1 MSLKLDRAKDLA
13 AELRVNPCITREQLV
28 DVVLMLLDDYI
39 AKLESAEMQMVAVI
53 QASAPVVAKPRP
65 APTAEGTNQ
74 VIAAYIVA
82 WQTRY
87 QTKARP
93 AIQPMIGG
101 LKVLLKDYSAAE
113 LVQLVQAYCQ
123 MTDEWFEK
131 KKHDF
136 ETFRQNVGKVAISLD
151 AGEDDPGSELAR
163 AMTAIKGSPRR
174 LT

>member
-1 MSLKLDRAKDLA
+1 MTPVDRARELVGLLRSDQPLNLDL
-13 AELRVNPCITREQLV
+13 LRS
-28 DVVLMLLDDYI
+28 VVLMLLEDFI
-39 AKLESAEMQMVAVI
+39 AKAGQTTALTTTAPAELPGDPKTAKTAVG
-53 QASAPVVAKPRP
+53 V
-65 APTAEGTNQ
+65 NQ

-82 WQTRY
+82 WQARY
-87 QTKARP
+87 KTKARP
-93 AIQPMIGG
+93 AIQPMLGG
-101 LKVLLKDYSAAE
+101 LKVLLKDYTAQE

-123 MTDEWFEK
+123 MTDDWFEK

-163 AMTAIKGSPRR
+163 AMTAIKSAPRR